1 MFEIAKEYDIK
12 NINQNKRSNGNLISD
27 KEVLESTKS
36 SNQIILL
43 VANRSQRLIPEPE
56 AFSRPLLERIIFYV
70 LNKLVKIH

>member
-12 NINQNKRSNGNLISD
+12 NINQNKRNNGNLISD

-43 VANRSQRLIPEPE
+43 VANRSQTNTRTR
-56 AFSRPLLERIIFYV
+56 SIFTTFIRENNI
-70 LNKLVKIH
+70 LCS